1 MFKFFS
7 LLLYILTD
15 IKSGVFVLM
24 LLTCV
29 TKALLKATG
38 VISEDSETKLETC
51 PDVWSI
57 HTTNVDGSLKFCKQ
71 IFKVCQELLSAANL
85 AFYQ

>member
-1 MFKFFS
+1 MFDAFCIFFCFAEFNM
-7 LLLYILTD
+7 LNFFFLWLYILTD

-38 VISEDSETKLETC
+38 VISEDRETKLETRQ
-51 PDVWSI
+51 DV
-57 HTTNVDGSLKFCKQ
+57 
-71 IFKVCQELLSAANL
+71 
-85 AFYQ
+85 

>member
-7 LLLYILTD
+7 LLFYILTD

-29 TKALLKATG
+29 TKALLRATG

-51 PDVWSI
+51 PDV
-57 HTTNVDGSLKFCKQ
+57 
-71 IFKVCQELLSAANL
+71 
-85 AFYQ
+85 